1 MRRAIFIFA
10 CLMAGATA
18 ERAAA
23 QAPPAGRVVD
33 RIVERIEGDIILQSQ
48 VRELGAFQQLIES
61 HAESDDKL
69 LAELTEQWVVQTEA
83 TASHFPEPAKS
94 EIDRELARLT
104 AQFATPEAYLSK
116 LHELGL
122 SENVGSS
129 RVDLQA
135 CKLEYSI
142 VSPK

>member
-10 CLMAGATA
+10 CLSIAAVA
-18 ERAAA
+18 ESAIAAP

-33 RIVERIEGDIILQSQ
+33 RIPERIEGAIILESQ
-48 VRELGAFQQLIES
+48 VGELGAFQQLIEG

-69 LAELTEQWVVQTEA
+69 LEELTEQWVVQTEA

-94 EIDRELARLT
+94 EVDRELARLT
-104 AQFATPEAYLSK
+104 AQYATPEAYSSK

-122 SENVGSS
+122 SADEV
-129 RVDLQA
+129 RQLLARQIYI
-135 CKLEYSI
+135 ERY
-142 VSPK
+142 